1 MNDFPTG
8 NLIAQSASLMG
19 DPARASMLAAL
30 IGGQALTA
38 GELAAN
44 AGITPQTASG
54 HLAKLLEGRLITL
67 EQQGRHRYFRLT
79 SPVVAQAL
87 EGLMALSGLTTPLR
101 VKRSAPRDAK
111 MRWARTC
118 YDHMA
123 GQLAVAVADNL
134 EHRGLLHQTDG
145 AGVLSD
151 EGRRFFCDF
160 GIDLSGTKHSK
171 RLLCRMCL
179 DWSERRPHLAGRLGS
194 ALLARTIELGWISRI
209 PNSRTLRISSAG
221 NHGFAEMLALPTTN
235 PSVSLFDH
243 LNSDREVIQA

>member
-1 MNDFPTG
+1 MTDLPTG
-8 NLIAQSASLMG
+8 NLIGQSASLMG

-30 IGGQALTA
+30 IGGEALTA

-54 HLAKLLEGRLITL
+54 HLTKLLEGRLIAV
-67 EQQGRHRYFRLT
+67 EQQGRHRYFRLM

-87 EGLMALSGLTTPLR
+87 EGLMAVSGLAMPAK
-101 VKRSAPRDAK
+101 VKRSAPRDAE

-123 GQLAVAVADNL
+123 GRLAVAIADSL
-134 EHRGLLHQTDG
+134 ERRGLLYHTDG
-145 AGVLSD
+145 AGVLSV

-160 GIDLSGTKHSK
+160 GIDLTEANGSK
-171 RLLCRMCL
+171 RPLCRMCL

-194 ALLARTIELGWISRI
+194 ALLTRAIDLGWISRV
-209 PNSRTLRISSAG
+209 PGRRTLKVNSAG
-221 NHGFAEMLALPTTN
+221 EQGFADLLALSGIDRSLNLFQTLN
-235 PSVSLFDH
+235 P
-243 LNSDREVIQA
+243 A